1 VHFYSPSTGSLR
13 CLMVAAVMTALF
25 STGCGTSNWAASPK
39 AKAPTVTEVA
49 ASIAA
54 ANGASSTAATSN
66 TSSTSSPSVTT
77 TAAASSTSTV
87 AATTAAAPSSTST
100 AAVTTAAAP
109 STTGSAA
116 AVTSSSA
123 VTTATPAVP
132 DASAAATSYST
143 SIPPVLL
150 FIGTGTSSGDVS
162 AVEALLNSM
171 SLRYATATSSQL
183 NGMTVA
189 ALRNYKLL
197 LVPGGNSITIGR
209 NLTTTTT
216 ANIHNA
222 VSNGMHYLGIC
233 AGGFFGGYSMYNAVN
248 FTSGVW
254 YNFYADYFRGIYKAA
269 VLITSP
275 NGTKLDQYWEDGP
288 QLTGWGSI
296 VAKYPDGTPAIVEGK
311 FGNGFVIL
319 TGIHPEAPASWR
331 YGMTFTSSVAADNAY
346 AKSLVTAALNGAYL
360 PHF

>member
-1 VHFYSPSTGSLR
+1 
-13 CLMVAAVMTALF
+13 MVAAVMTALF
-25 STGCGTSNWAASPK
+25 STGCGTSNWGAPPK

-87 AATTAAAPSSTST
+87 
-100 AAVTTAAAP
+100 AVTTAAAP

-275 NGTKLDQYWEDGP
+275 NGTNMDQYGE
-288 QLTGWGSI
+288 
-296 VAKYPDGTPAIVEGK
+296 
-311 FGNGFVIL
+311 
-319 TGIHPEAPASWR
+319 
-331 YGMTFTSSVAADNAY
+331 
-346 AKSLVTAALNGAYL
+346 
-360 PHF
+360 